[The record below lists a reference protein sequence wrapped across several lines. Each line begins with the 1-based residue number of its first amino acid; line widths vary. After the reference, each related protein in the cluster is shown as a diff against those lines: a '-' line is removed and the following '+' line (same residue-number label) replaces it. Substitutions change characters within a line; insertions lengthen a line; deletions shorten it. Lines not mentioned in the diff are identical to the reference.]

1 MALSLHESFDRCC
14 RLCAEEQ
21 EVTIMIFSAEAE
33 AMLLQ
38 NKLNKYLLIEIVCEF
53 IDTARKA
60 QEVLL
65 NQSIILDQFTPQK
78 CVVLSK
84 TDIKPEPADSDD
96 ENLVTEMEISV
107 DPMMVLQN
115 SDSMQS
121 PNIEDNNE
129 QVEDITHLH
138 SVDGEN
144 VTIKLIKR
152 GDAPA
157 DKSEESKG
165 KGKPFPCITCKRS
178 FFTELALKN
187 HSWIHFNEDRVNKM
201 FKCGTC
207 AESFDYKCDLILHL
221 KKHKTNGLC
230 TLCGR
235 CNERPY
241 NCHLCKKSFKRNQ
254 DLKFHIN
261 QHTGDKPYQ
270 CPFCDKSFASS
281 GNCYSHRSRM
291 HPGRRVDGKIRRR
304 IPVSTGALQTRP
316 VSNNLILN
324 PRPIAPKP
332 SPATT
337 PRVQQLTSSHD
348 GYLTFLTCLYD
359 LFKLLH
365 LQVLTTMSTN
375 ELSNHRRMARQN
387 GIVQPL
393 LTDLYQITMAYA
405 YWKSDKVNDVAVF
418 DLFFRT
424 NPFQGEFTIFAGL
437 EECLKFLE
445 NFHYSDSDIE
455 YLIQTLPDNIEPD
468 FFAYLR
474 ELTCKDITLS
484 AIEEGSVVFPRV
496 PLLRVEGPLIIAQL
510 LETTLLTLVNFAS
523 LMATNAARYR
533 MVAGK
538 NVSLLEF
545 GLRRAQG
552 PDGGFDGTSN
562 VLAGKMFNIPVRG
575 THAHSFVTS
584 FSTLADLSSVV
595 LRHAETQKQ
604 CNLLELATEWRK
616 RVSAIMDVSTEE
628 ASDGEL
634 AALISYALAFPSGFL
649 ALVDTYDVKR
659 SGLLNFCAVALA
671 LHDCGYRAIGIRID
685 SGDLAYLS
693 VLSRDTFAKVADT
706 LKLPWFRK
714 LTIVASNDINEETIL
729 SLNEQGHKIDCFGIG
744 THLVT
749 CQRQP
754 ALGCVYKLVEINGQ
768 PRIKLSQD
776 VGKVTIPGH
785 KEAYRLFGADGH
797 ALIDL
802 LQRSLEPPPKV
813 GQKVLC
819 RHPFQESKR
828 AYVIPSKVEH
838 LYKVCWKDGRIC
850 TLPKP
855 LSEVRERVQSSL
867 KTLRQDIKR
876 NLNPTPY
883 KVAVSD
889 DLYIFIHDLWLQNAP
904 IGELS

>member
-1 MALSLHESFDRCC
+1 MSC
-14 RLCAEEQ
+14 EE
-21 EVTIMIFSAEAE
+21 
-33 AMLLQ
+33 
-38 NKLNKYLLIEIVCEF
+38 
-53 IDTARKA
+53 
-60 QEVLL
+60 
-65 NQSIILDQFTPQK
+65 
-78 CVVLSK
+78 
-84 TDIKPEPADSDD
+84 
-96 ENLVTEMEISV
+96 
-107 DPMMVLQN
+107 
-115 SDSMQS
+115 
-121 PNIEDNNE
+121 
-129 QVEDITHLH
+129 
-138 SVDGEN
+138 
-144 VTIKLIKR
+144 
-152 GDAPA
+152 
-157 DKSEESKG
+157 
-165 KGKPFPCITCKRS
+165 
-178 FFTELALKN
+178 
-187 HSWIHFNEDRVNKM
+187 
-201 FKCGTC
+201 
-207 AESFDYKCDLILHL
+207 
-221 KKHKTNGLC
+221 
-230 TLCGR
+230 
-235 CNERPY
+235 
-241 NCHLCKKSFKRNQ
+241 
-254 DLKFHIN
+254 
-261 QHTGDKPYQ
+261 
-270 CPFCDKSFASS
+270 
-281 GNCYSHRSRM
+281 
-291 HPGRRVDGKIRRR
+291 
-304 IPVSTGALQTRP
+304 
-316 VSNNLILN
+316 
-324 PRPIAPKP
+324 
-332 SPATT
+332 
-337 PRVQQLTSSHD
+337 LTS
-348 GYLTFLTCLYD
+348 
-359 LFKLLH
+359 K
-365 LQVLTTMSTN
+365 MK
-375 ELSNHRRMARQN
+375 MARQN

-405 YWKSDKVNDVAVF
+405 YWKSGKVNDVAVF

-437 EECLKFLE
+437 EECLKFLV

-455 YLIQTLPDNIEPD
+455 YLKQTLPDNIEPE
-468 FFAYLR
+468 FFAYLKD
-474 ELTCKDITLS
+474 LTCKDIKLS

-510 LETTLLTLVNFAS
+510 IETTLLTLVNFAS

-552 PDGGFDGTSN
+552 PDGGLSASKYAYIGGFDGTSN
-562 VLAGKMFNIPVRG
+562 VLAGKFFDIPVKG

-584 FSTLADLSSVV
+584 FSSLDDIHSVT
-595 LRHAETQKQ
+595 LRHAETEVPY
-604 CNLLELATEWRK
+604 NLLELSTEWRK
-616 RVSAIMDVSTEE
+616 RVSAIVDISPEE

-634 AALISYALAFPSGFL
+634 AALISYAIAFPTGFL
-649 ALVDTYDVKR
+649 ALVDTYDVKRYNIQGLPSRHRQHMNGHSGYNSNCGSNDTRLLKSPIHSTYGYSTVERTLR

-671 LHDCGYRAIGIRID
+671 LNDCGYRAVGIRID

-693 VLSRDTFAKVADT
+693 VLARESFDQIAEAF
-706 LKLPWFRK
+706 KLPWFSK

-802 LQRSLEPPPKV
+802 LQRSSEPAPEV

-838 LYKVCWKDGRIC
+838 LYKECWKDGNVCIK
-850 TLPKP
+850 PKP
-855 LSEVRERVQSSL
+855 LLEVRARVQSSL
-867 KTLRQDIKR
+867 RTLRQDIKR

-889 DLYIFIHDLWLQNAP
+889 DLYCFIHDLWLQNAP